1 MRADT
6 QEVVNKYK
14 VNVFGAK
21 SDIDKAEDMLSD
33 SEKVIF
39 MTPANVGISYSD
51 GRRKEKVS
59 GVYLVSDKRSIL
71 SYESGN
77 DVYDLDAIT
86 DVTFGGSLLGGG
98 SIKIFFN
105 DSKQYSVIYSFNK
118 AIMADIQDAIMD
130 AVSAY
135 TPGETEESKKSEPAK
150 PPETSFEHT
159 EREKPA
165 ISENKQME
173 PSVDAVNTPQ
183 NEFANRPAF
192 NPSPVQNNLSP
203 QAPTVQDKVETQPVP
218 PAGTPAFQQ
227 GMPPQNNPMFRPE
240 MPPNTPAF
248 QQGMPPQNNPMFRP
262 EMPPNNP
269 AFQPGM
275 APNNSAFQPGMAPN
289 NSAFQPGMAQN
300 NPAFQPGAAPN
311 NPAFQPGMPLNAPAF
326 QQGMPPQN
334 NPMFRPAMPQAGVMP
349 PYPNGYAP
357 EKPPQPKVEPVA
369 NKEQPPV
376 VSPSGLNSDVPTVG
390 QAMSKDQLGDIGN
403 KNLFG
408 AAEESTTPAFMNPQN
423 VPPVM
428 HPQPAPFGGS
438 SFNPGAPASFSG
450 VQMNPNNQAQTA
462 SPFMNPQNI
471 NAPQNNMQMNMPQ
484 NNIQGPS
491 PYVVLE
497 KLDRLKELGTITPED
512 YERKREEILKNI

>member
-173 PSVDAVNTPQ
+173 PSVDAVNIPQ

-248 QQGMPPQNNPMFRP
+248 QQ
-262 EMPPNNP
+262 
-269 AFQPGM
+269 
-275 APNNSAFQPGMAPN
+275 GMAPN

-357 EKPPQPKVEPVA
+357 EKSPQPKVEPVA

-497 KLDRLKELGTITPED
+497 KLDRLKELGTITSED

>member
-218 PAGTPAFQQ
+218 PAG
-227 GMPPQNNPMFRPE
+227 
-240 MPPNTPAF
+240 TPAF

>member
-21 SDIDKAEDMLSD
+21 SDIDKAEDLLSD

-135 TPGETEESKKSEPAK
+135 TPGGTEESKKSEPAK

-165 ISENKQME
+165 NSENKQME
-173 PSVDAVNTPQ
+173 PSVDSVNIPQ

-203 QAPTVQDKVETQPVP
+203 QAPTVQDKVETQPAP

-248 QQGMPPQNNPMFRP
+248 Q
-262 EMPPNNP
+262 
-269 AFQPGM
+269 PGM
-275 APNNSAFQPGMAPN
+275 APNNSAFQLGMPQ
-289 NSAFQPGMAQN
+289 NS
-300 NPAFQPGAAPN
+300 PAFQPGAAPN
-311 NPAFQPGMPLNAPAF
+311 NPAFQPGMPQNNPAFQPGMPPNAPAF

-334 NPMFRPAMPQAGVMP
+334 NPMFRPAMPQAGFMP

-357 EKPPQPKVEPVA
+357 EKPPQPKVEPVE

-376 VSPSGLNSDVPTVG
+376 VSSSGLNSDVPTVG
-390 QAMSKDQLGDIGN
+390 RAMSKDQLGDIGN

-408 AAEESTTPAFMNPQN
+408 AVEESTTPAFTNPQN

-438 SFNPGAPASFSG
+438 SFNPGDPASFSG

-484 NNIQGPS
+484 NNIQEPN

>member
-105 DSKQYSVIYSFNK
+105 DSKQYSVVYSFNK

-165 ISENKQME
+165 ISENKQMQ
-173 PSVDAVNTPQ
+173 PSVDAVSTPQ

-192 NPSPVQNNLSP
+192 NPSPIQNNLSP

-218 PAGTPAFQQ
+218 PAGT
-227 GMPPQNNPMFRPE
+227 
-240 MPPNTPAF
+240 
-248 QQGMPPQNNPMFRP
+248 
-262 EMPPNNP
+262 
-269 AFQPGM
+269 
-275 APNNSAFQPGMAPN
+275 
-289 NSAFQPGMAQN
+289 
-300 NPAFQPGAAPN
+300 
-311 NPAFQPGMPLNAPAF
+311 PAF

-357 EKPPQPKVEPVA
+357 EKPPQPKVEPVE

-408 AAEESTTPAFMNPQN
+408 AVEESTTPAFTNPQN

-438 SFNPGAPASFSG
+438 SFNPSAPASFSG

-484 NNIQGPS
+484 NNIQGPN